1 MLHNIYRENVVNCVL
16 KRRLTAVG
24 PFSRNKSR
32 MIYTML
38 KSSVVNIEP
47 KQLNYREFK
56 NFSFEIFKE
65 DLSEALTECTSSY
78 EIFEVAFKTSLDKF
92 APKKKK
98 WLRDK

>member
-1 MLHNIYRENVVNCVL
+1 
-16 KRRLTAVG
+16 
-24 PFSRNKSR
+24 
-32 MIYTML
+32 ML

-78 EIFEVAFKTSLDKF
+78 EIFEVAFETSLDKF